1 LSLSYHIAKSDR
13 HRTRDEKKSWLSD
26 HLNTFS
32 WFGRKRRLAK
42 DYENLAAFV
51 GLGSRTPNRH
61 RLRMPLR
68 RINLQQYGLR

>member
-1 LSLSYHIAKSDR
+1 
-13 HRTRDEKKSWLSD
+13 LSD

-61 RLRMPLR
+61 RPRMPLR